1 MEPGRGFHKAASLPR
16 RLVGRDLARRSMVL
30 LEMKLHSVVLALF
43 VSLVVTGCGHHKHH
57 REDGEKQRRHAGQR
71 EHKRDRDHKRES
83 LTGKVIRY
91 PFRMTGYAIAGAV
104 PSVQSRAEGGG
115 RAPGWFRKRRLSQ
128 LSGRCSATVKIVVI
142 RSTATVIAKR
152 VRRAGASKRR
162 EMIPTPKS
170 RAKEWEK

>member
-1 MEPGRGFHKAASLPR
+1 MGVSSLTAWPMMEPGRGFHKAASLPR

-57 REDGEKQRRHAGQR
+57 R
-71 EHKRDRDHKRES
+71 
-83 LTGKVIRY
+83 
-91 PFRMTGYAIAGAV
+91 
-104 PSVQSRAEGGG
+104 AEGGG

-142 RSTATVIAKR
+142 TSTATVIAKR

-162 EMIPTPKS
+162 E
-170 RAKEWEK
+170 R